1 MNVERVAK
9 SSLSERVLI
18 ALWKYALVAVGV
30 VVISGIIAF
39 IPGAEDVS
47 NIAMLYLLVVIGA
60 AYAFGRGPAVL
71 ASFLSV
77 VCFDWLVQKPR
88 YSLSVDNPADW
99 LELFMMLVTAIVI
112 SQLTTMLRQR
122 AEEAHQSEREAAILS
137 EISWAVASQVHHDR
151 VLAEVLRR
159 LTELV
164 PCTVA
169 AIITQQEE
177 ASPEVV
183 AVSGKAELLPDF
195 NDEPARSLIEAVRQE
210 AHSLRDSPRLVPGT
224 KGGATFMPPSTGNTY
239 PGGTDKSQSN
249 GLSAGSLWQH
259 EAETGHG
266 AVTYLPLT
274 MEKRVLGVLYLNL
287 PEAHLIAHAQRRIVE
302 SLINYA
308 TVALER
314 QRLIRTESQARAL
327 AEADRLKTAL
337 LSMVS
342 HDFRSPLSSIK
353 ASVTGLLQEGVPWD
367 NKTQRELLFGID
379 QETDRLNRMV
389 GNILALSRLEA
400 GDWRPQCELVP
411 LDEVIGAALDSFGP
425 KDNCRIHTSL
435 DASLVEVWLD
445 SVQIVQVLHNLLE
458 NALKYSPAQSPV
470 ELRARQENENLIL
483 EVLDRGPGLSI
494 EEKDQVFERFYRSPQ
509 WRESSLPGTG
519 IGLAICSGLVE
530 AHQGQLTVDNREG
543 GGTIFQITLPLRP
556 TVTAH
561 K

>member
-1 MNVERVAK
+1 MAK

-39 IPGAEDVS
+39 IPGAADVS
-47 NIAMLYLLVVIGA
+47 NIALLYLLIVMGA
-60 AYAFGRGPAVL
+60 AYALGRGPAVL

-77 VCFDWLVQKPR
+77 IFFDWLVQKPR
-88 YSLSVDNPADW
+88 YSLGVDNPADW
-99 LELFMMLVTAIVI
+99 LELLMMLVTAMVI

-159 LTELV
+159 LTESV

-169 AIITQQEE
+169 AIITQQDE
-177 ASPEVV
+177 ASPKVV
-183 AVSGKAELLPDF
+183 AVSGQQALLPDF
-195 NDEPARSLIEAVRQE
+195 NAEPARSALGAVRQD
-210 AHSLRDSPRLVPGT
+210 AHSLRDSPRLVQGT
-224 KGGATFMPPSTGNTY
+224 KAGAASRSAYAGDAYLTD
-239 PGGTDKSQSN
+239 TDKSHRN
-249 GLSAGSLWQH
+249 GLRAGSLWQD
-259 EAETGHG
+259 ETETGRG
-266 AVTYLPLT
+266 AATYLPLM

-287 PEAHLIAHAQRRIVE
+287 PEANLISHAQRRILE

-367 NKTQRELLFGID
+367 SKTQHELLFGIN

-425 KDNCRIHTSL
+425 QDNCRIHTSL
-435 DASLVEVWLD
+435 DPALIEVWLD

-458 NALKYSPAQSPV
+458 NALKYSPAKSSV
-470 ELRARQENENLIL
+470 ELWARAENDNVVF
-483 EVLDRGPGLSI
+483 EVLDHGPGLTV
-494 EEKDQVFERFYRSPQ
+494 EEKDQIFERFYRSPR

-530 AHQGQLTVDNREG
+530 AHQGQLTAENREG
-543 GGTIFQITLPLRP
+543 GGTVFQITLPLHP
-556 TVTAH
+556 PVAAH